1 MKYSYPRC
9 FQQAVVADRFDG
21 ELALPADKS
30 AVVDLLDLCSPLLS
44 DTASEPDKPVAYAA
58 DASPVVPCP

>member
-1 MKYSYPRC
+1 
-9 FQQAVVADRFDG
+9 
-21 ELALPADKS
+21 
-30 AVVDLLDLCSPLLS
+30 LCSPLLS